1 MATPSEDE
9 LEEMF
14 DERIYEMIES
24 NPTIIND
31 NWEFDFGDDRAAA
44 TRRNLGENDVM
55 VRVMMLEG
63 WGRDQPWGQPS
74 EVVFNLGKRLNLY
87 GKGLSYENFI
97 KAINDYRIRNMGR
110 QEEEKSAELFARF
123 LGAPGGLIAEI
134 ARDRAARDAAG
145 AAANAQNDAR
155 AGDGIDAR
163 LGGAAPVQYRR
174 HGRAH
179 GYYSRASPGAFTAAQ
194 YRQNRAGAL
203 DKVVGTGG
211 QGVEQGNESGRYVR
225 ALPRVA
231 EAALPKMAA
240 HAGRGDSGSPAK

>member
-97 KAINDYRIRNMGR
+97 KA
-110 QEEEKSAELFARF
+110 KSLLEL
-123 LGAPGGLIAEI
+123 
-134 ARDRAARDAAG
+134 
-145 AAANAQNDAR
+145 
-155 AGDGIDAR
+155 
-163 LGGAAPVQYRR
+163 Y
-174 HGRAH
+174 
-179 GYYSRASPGAFTAAQ
+179 
-194 YRQNRAGAL
+194 
-203 DKVVGTGG
+203 K
-211 QGVEQGNESGRYVR
+211 
-225 ALPRVA
+225 
-231 EAALPKMAA
+231 
-240 HAGRGDSGSPAK
+240 